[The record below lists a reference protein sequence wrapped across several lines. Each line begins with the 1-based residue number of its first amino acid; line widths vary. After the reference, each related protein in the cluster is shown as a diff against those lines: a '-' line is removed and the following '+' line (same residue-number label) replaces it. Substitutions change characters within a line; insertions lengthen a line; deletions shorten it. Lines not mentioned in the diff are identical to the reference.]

1 MNNNTTISIE
11 PAEHA
16 NNTNPCQG
24 ICISDNNDI
33 CIGCFRTADERSTWY
48 EETNEW
54 REQVLIKIK
63 EREEKYV

>member
-11 PAEHA
+11 PDEHA

-24 ICISDNNDI
+24 ICVADDNGL
-33 CIGCFRTADERSTWY
+33 CIGCFRTDDERSKWY
-48 EETNEW
+48 EETNDW
-54 REQVLIKIK
+54 REEVLIKIK